1 MLDEEEIEMQQ
12 GYKDL
17 KVYERSYKAA
27 LAIYRVTED
36 FPKEEQY
43 GLTSQIRRAAVSIPL
58 NIAEGYAKRESQVEF
73 KRFLLMAIGSANEM
87 SVLIDFAKDLKMLTV
102 EAYKKANAE
111 YEEIGK
117 MLNGLIKT
125 VTKSSI

>member
-1 MLDEEEIEMQQ
+1 MQQ

-17 KVYERSYKAA
+17 QVYKRSYKAA
-27 LAIYRVTED
+27 IAIYKVKNG

-43 GLTSQIRRAAVSIPL
+43 GITNQIRRAAVSIPL
-58 NIAEGYAKRESQVEF
+58 NIAEGYAKRESQIEF
-73 KRFLLMAIGSANEM
+73 KRFLLIATGSANEV
-87 SVLIDFAKDLKMLTV
+87 SVLIEFAKDLKMLSV
-102 EAYKKANAE
+102 EAYKKASAE